1 MKTATALLV
10 IALAAPAF
18 AQAPSPAAQAS
29 APKPTPRAA
38 DGHPDLSGVWIAGNR
53 GIRPAGENA
62 SIKVVLPL
70 EGVNQDKDNVFA
82 ALDRISVTERA
93 KDQNKPP
100 YKPELLA
107 KVKDFEVRQSQED
120 PAFYCKPAG
129 VPRMGA
135 PAQIIQ
141 LPDKVVFLYAT
152 NLFRLIP
159 IGVAHRTDIDTSY
172 MGDSVAKWDGDTLVV
187 DVNNLNDDT
196 WLGADGYFHT
206 EAMHVTERFTRNGD
220 TMTYLVTVEDANVLT
235 RPWNMN
241 PRTLRLGTRALEEG
255 PPCVEKDAEH
265 LVTLDH
271 H

>member
-1 MKTATALLV
+1 MKIATALLLV
-10 IALAAPAF
+10 ALAAPAF
-18 AQAPSPAAQAS
+18 AQQ
-29 APKPTPRAA
+29 
-38 DGHPDLSGVWIAGNR
+38 HPDLSGIWIAGNR

-62 SIKVVLPL
+62 SIKVLLPL

-93 KDQNKPP
+93 KDQN
-100 YKPELLA
+100 
-107 KVKDFEVRQSQED
+107 VRQSQED

-129 VPRMGA
+129 VPRMGP
-135 PAQIIQ
+135 PAQIVQ

-159 IGVAHRTDIDTSY
+159 IGAAHRADIDTSY

-196 WLGADGYFHT
+196 WLGPDGYFHT

-220 TMTYLVTVEDANVLT
+220 TMTYLVTVEDPNVFT

-241 PRTLRLGTRALEEG
+241 PRTLRLGTRPLEEG